1 MTEQAG
7 QVHWLKDLGS
17 SDVDQVGGKNAS
29 LGEMVRALAGRGI
42 RVPDGFAT
50 TADAYRGFVSHNGLD
65 DTIAEDP
72 NTARQLMLDAEL
84 PPSLSEEV
92 RKAYREL
99 SERRGAEAL
108 DVAVRSSAT
117 AEDLP
122 EASFAGQQETFL
134 NVTGEEDVLAA
145 VKGCFASLFGT
156 RAIAYREEHGF
167 DHLSVA
173 LSVGVQEMVRSDR
186 GGAGVM
192 FTIDT
197 ESGFPD
203 VVVVTAAWGLG
214 EYVVQGTVDPDQYIV
229 FKPLLDR
236 EGLVPIIDKRPG
248 DKRRKLVYG
257 QGDGEATTEEME
269 VADDDRTAFVL
280 SDDEVLQLGRWAC
293 LIEDHYG
300 KPMDVEWAKDG
311 DGDLYVVQARPE
323 TVQSRR
329 SPHSLTTYRLREQGN
344 PMVTGIAV
352 GDSIASGVAYPISGP
367 EAFDRFEDG
376 GVIVTE
382 MTNPDWVPLM
392 RRAAAVVTDHGGRT
406 AHAAIVSRE
415 LGIPA
420 VVGTGDATR
429 QVGEGQE
436 VTVSCAEGDEGV
448 VYEGK
453 LGFEVE
459 EVPLH
464 DIPDTRTKVMMNLAE
479 PAAAFRWWRLPA
491 DGVGLARME
500 FIVNNAIKVHPLALT
515 RFDQLEDDDARTQ
528 IEDLTAGAA
537 SKEEYFVDRLA
548 RGIAKIAASQH
559 PRPVIVRLSD
569 FKTNEYADLVGGRQ
583 FEPRE
588 ANPMLGF
595 RGASRY
601 YSQAYRDG
609 FALECQGIR
618 RARDDIGMDNVAVM
632 IPFCRTPEEADRVL
646 EVLAEEGLQRGRA
659 GLEVYLMCELPANVI
674 LAEEFAARVDGF
686 SIGSN
691 DLTQLVLGIDRDS
704 ASLGH
709 LFDERNEAVTRSI
722 LDVVER
728 AHRVGTKVGIC
739 GEAPSNHPDLAER
752 LVEAGID
759 SLSLSPDRLLEVK
772 RRVAEVEAR
781 RA

>member
-1 MTEQAG
+1 MSEQDG
-7 QVHWLKDLGS
+7 RVLWLRDIS
-17 SDVDQVGGKNAS
+17 SADADRVGGKNAS
-29 LGEMVRALAGRGI
+29 LGEMVRALEGRGI

-50 TADAYRGFVSHNGLD
+50 TTDAYRSFLSHNDLVD
-65 DTIAEDP
+65 RISEDP
-72 NTARQLMLDAEL
+72 KGARQLMLDAKL
-84 PPSLSEEV
+84 PPSLAEEV
-92 RKAYREL
+92 RTAYREL
-99 SERRGAEAL
+99 SGRHEDEAVS
-108 DVAVRSSAT
+108 VAVRSSAT

-122 EASFAGQQETFL
+122 EASFAGQQESFL
-134 NVTGEEDVLAA
+134 NVTGEDAVLTA
-145 VKGCFASLFGT
+145 VKGCYASLFGE
-156 RAIAYREEHGF
+156 RAIAYRDENGF
-167 DHLSVA
+167 DHLEVA

-186 GGAGVM
+186 GGAGVL

-197 ESGFPD
+197 ETGFPD

-214 EYVVQGTVDPDQYIV
+214 EYVVQGTVDPDQYVV
-229 FKPLLDR
+229 FKPLLER
-236 EGLVPIIDKRPG
+236 AGAVPIIDKRPG

-257 QGDGEATTEEME
+257 ESDDATTQDVE
-269 VADDDRTAFVL
+269 VAEEERTAFVL
-280 SDDEVLQLGRWAC
+280 SDDEVLQLARWAC

-311 DGDLYVVQARPE
+311 DDGELYVVQARPE
-323 TVQSRR
+323 TVQSQR
-329 SPHSLTTYRLREQGN
+329 SPNTLTTYRLIEQGN
-344 PMVTGIAV
+344 RLVTGIAV
-352 GDSIASGVAYPISGP
+352 GDSIASGVACPISGP
-367 EAFDRFEDG
+367 EGFDRFEDG

-420 VVGTGDATR
+420 VVGTGNGTSE
-429 QVGEGQE
+429 VGEGQE

-448 VYEGK
+448 VYEGR
-453 LGFEVE
+453 LQFDVD
-459 EVPLH
+459 EVPLD
-464 DIPDTRTKVMMNLAE
+464 DIPGTRTKVMMNLAE

-515 RFDQLEDDDARTQ
+515 RFDELEDDQARDW
-528 IEDLTAGAA
+528 IEELTAGSA
-537 SKEEYFVDRLA
+537 SKQEYFVDRLA
-548 RGIAKIAASQH
+548 RGVAKIAASQH

-601 YSQAYRDG
+601 YSEAYRDG
-609 FALECQGIR
+609 FSLECQGIR
-618 RARDDIGMDNVAVM
+618 RARDEIGMTNVAVM

-704 ASLGH
+704 GSLGH
-709 LFDERNEAVTRSI
+709 LFDECNEAVTRSI
-722 LDVVER
+722 LDVVDR
-728 AHRVGTKVGIC
+728 AHRAGTKVGIC

-781 RA
+781 LA